1 MHGYRQNRTRVNNGV
16 TDWKLTEEASLSSH
30 GRRVAFD
37 FVGQRYRS
45 LKKFPSICLTVLA
58 FAMTPAV
65 GTAQGPT
72 ELHLKNMRETQ
83 EWESKIRTLMKAG
96 QPSAALVELENYAK
110 AWPEDPIH
118 NVYAEAYLMVGNE
131 EKAIEHFRKSI
142 TIQGREFPQQEAS
155 PNYFGP
161 QFIIG
166 RDSMPRY
173 YLKFAMILFRRG
185 EREAAMTIY
194 YEQIRRA
201 NAKGNTFRELVPFQY
216 HFEAGQPGRYLKP
229 TIENFNAAC
238 HLWLSIFD
246 SKELGENGHLNK
258 ALSFHPNMSLA
269 KIYLAVK
276 RTAGMVPK
284 DEIRS
289 LLSTAETTDEKMF
302 LEWLLAADYDSFEWN
317 LLHWDHTIGYKRRSE
332 NPAFLSGIKRMRSVW
347 QKIAIRWK
355 D

>member
-37 FVGQRYRS
+37 FVGQRFRN
-45 LKKFPSICLTVLA
+45 LKKFPSFCLTVLA

-72 ELHLKNMRETQ
+72 ELQLKNLRETQ

-110 AWPEDPIH
+110 AWPEAPIH
-118 NVYAEAYLMVGNE
+118 DVHAEAYLMVGNE
-131 EKAIEHFRKSI
+131 EKAIEHFRKGI
-142 TIQGREFPQQEAS
+142 TIQGRYFSQQEPS

-161 QFIIG
+161 LFITG
-166 RDSMPRY
+166 RGSMPRY

-185 EREAAMTIY
+185 EREAAMTLY
-194 YEQIRRA
+194 YEEIRRA
-201 NAKGNTFRELVPFQY
+201 NADGNTSSELVPFQY
-216 HFEAGQPGRYLKP
+216 HFEAGQPGSYLKP
-229 TIENFNAAC
+229 TVENFNAAC
-238 HLWLSIFD
+238 HLWLSIYD
-246 SKELGENGHLNK
+246 SKDLGEEGHLEK
-258 ALSFHPNMSLA
+258 ALSYHPNMSLA

-276 RTAGMVPK
+276 RSAGMVPK
-284 DEIRS
+284 DEVRS
-289 LLSTAETTDEKMF
+289 LLAIAETTDEKKF
-302 LEWLLAADYDSFEWN
+302 LEWLLAADYDAFGSQVLE
-317 LLHWDHTIGYKRRSE
+317 WDHTIGYKRRSE

-347 QKIAIRWK
+347 QKIAGRWK